1 METET
6 GGSAAAPE
14 PANPVDQTTTTT
26 TTTTTPANQSAESAN
41 QPAASA
47 PATTPEIV
55 ETETGGSAAAPEV
68 TTQTPQQPEP
78 ATVQVSADVVRLLLS
93 SPTIERIDLE
103 SLEEKLCVIDQAI
116 NEEHALQTKLEALES
131 VLESGNESHLT
142 VLTTATS
149 KQLKISVIANT
160 MKKLDTELRNLATNN
175 DLKITQLTQ
184 RKDFDPNIVAQVN
197 KVTSGFI
204 TALSLVTEIQ
214 TLYIDLENLMKQ
226 KNRWNGRL
234 DLSSPVMFNLP

>member
-14 PANPVDQTTTTT
+14 PANPVDQTTTS
-26 TTTTTPANQSAESAN
+26 TTTTPANQSAESAN

-103 SLEEKLCVIDQAI
+103 SLEEKLCAIDQAI
-116 NEEHALQTKLEALES
+116 YEEHALKTKLEALES
-131 VLESGNESHLT
+131 VLVSGNESHFT